1 MKSNTSITSQCK
13 NVAKTN
19 YYLQGFIFLTF
30 NLYFQT
36 WVEEDQQNR
45 EEVIASMERMRDQRR
60 TNYSSERE
68 SDAPIFFH
76 TTASDTDLPI
86 TENSFA

>member
-19 YYLQGFIFLTF
+19 YYPQGFIFLTF

-60 TNYSSERE
+60 TNYSSEGE

-76 TTASDTDLPI
+76 TTASDMDLSI